1 MNSFVESMPARYRAQ
16 YDAGAASQHARI
28 ATERS
33 PGLPNVGLFRS
44 SGSTQTGMCV
54 VAQDEPGLL
63 ALISASLVE
72 SGLDVTE
79 AEAYTRQ
86 LSSSMME
93 AVDLF
98 WVRHLHPAHE
108 NEVTEADAERVH
120 SALLELLAGHRRPT
134 PSQRHPD
141 SLTPGASET
150 SVRFIEGE
158 SGGSI
163 VTLEVETRDRSGLLL
178 AVTEALF
185 KERVQI
191 VGSRISTRGGRVYD
205 RFELLELDGSTIT
218 SLRRHALQLAILAA
232 IDRGGT
238 RSVASLAF

>member
-1 MNSFVESMPARYRAQ
+1 MPARYRAQ
-16 YDAGAASQHARI
+16 FDAATAAQHARI
-28 ATERS
+28 AAERKAS
-33 PGLPNVGLFRS
+33 LASVGLFRS
-44 SGSTQTGMCV
+44 AGTRGTGLCV
-54 VAQDEPGLL
+54 VAHDEPGLL

-79 AEAYTRQ
+79 AEAYTRKP
-86 LSSSMME
+86 SISVKE

-108 NEVTEADAERVH
+108 TAVTEVDATRVG
-120 SALLELLAGHRRPT
+120 AVLQELLAGHVRPT
-134 PSQRHPD
+134 PSQRHPE

-150 SVRFIEGE
+150 SVRFIEGA

-163 VTLEVETRDRSGLLL
+163 VTLEIETRDRSGLLL

-205 RFELLELDGSTIT
+205 RFELLEIDGSTIT
-218 SLRRHALQLAILAA
+218 SARRHALQLAVLAA

-238 RSVASLAF
+238 RSVAAPAL